1 MAWIQNYNDYI
12 NSEWESMAK
21 EPNLSDEDMEIVDN
35 FIEIE
40 DGEAQ

>member
-12 NSEWESMAK
+12 NSEWESKAK
-21 EPNLSDEDMEIVDN
+21 EPDLPDEDMEIVDN
-35 FIEIE
+35 FIDIE